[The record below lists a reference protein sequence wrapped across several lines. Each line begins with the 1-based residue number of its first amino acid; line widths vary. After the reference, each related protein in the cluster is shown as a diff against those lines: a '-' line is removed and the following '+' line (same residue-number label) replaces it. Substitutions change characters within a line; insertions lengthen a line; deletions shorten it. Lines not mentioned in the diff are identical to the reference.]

1 MSHRKPITF
10 LLIPLSVTLQ
20 AIAAVM
26 GKFASLEVDS
36 RRLSGIDAIISNPWY
51 LGSLFFL
58 GLQAIAWQLVMR
70 NFPLSWAYFFNS
82 MLYVLL
88 LIAGVTFFGETVTA
102 GNIAGTFLIISGIAL
117 MAKSSPNAGHRN
129 KP

>member
-1 MSHRKPITF
+1 MNRHPSFIF
-10 LLIPLSVTLQ
+10 LLIPLSVLLQ
-20 AIAAVM
+20 GTAAVM

-36 RRLSGIDAIISNPWY
+36 RNLNGIDTVIGNPWY

-88 LIAGVTFFGETVTA
+88 LISGVAFFGETVTT
-102 GNIAGTFLIISGIAL
+102 GNIAGTVLIICGIAL
-117 MAKSSPNAGHRN
+117 MAKASPNPGN
-129 KP
+129 GSTP

>member
-26 GKFASLEVDS
+26 GKFASLEVDT
-36 RRLSGIDAIISNPWY
+36 RELSGIDAIISNPWY

-58 GLQAIAWQLVMR
+58 GLQAITWQLVMR

-82 MLYVLL
+82 MLYVLIL
-88 LIAGVTFFGETVTA
+88 VSGVAFFGETVTT
-102 GNIAGTFLIISGIAL
+102 GNIVGTLFIVSGIVL
-117 MAKSSPNAGHRN
+117 MTSARSKADNGD